1 MEKFRQSPPVH
12 PRDGLCTN
20 WPERGDRFFGSPRLF
35 TSMIVAVYRVK
46 IHLSGLVRLVGFS
59 PSLFLWD
66 CPMELTTPKME
77 TWNNASNTPYRWGL
91 ASILP
96 SPFSF

>member
-35 TSMIVAVYRVK
+35 TSMIVAV
-46 IHLSGLVRLVGFS
+46 
-59 PSLFLWD
+59 
-66 CPMELTTPKME
+66 
-77 TWNNASNTPYRWGL
+77 
-91 ASILP
+91 
-96 SPFSF
+96 